1 MIKTSKVKYLGIA
14 AAALLAVAPAA
25 VTAVAPA
32 FTGANVSTVQAAT
45 KANVTSK
52 FNLDG
57 IVTLNVKD
65 RAQYYSDQALTK
77 TTTTQKGA
85 QDLKI
90 DAVYFSGSTIKSLH
104 IQGGNNW
111 VAFDDVDSSTSNLE
125 LKIGKGDK
133 DTLPLQTANAKTV
146 WTATDGSKVTTGAGV
161 AVTPDSIRTD
171 NGALTSVNTTSNGIA
186 YTIKGSDVTT
196 DASSLNNTEDTNV
209 GNITVTP
216 KYVSGA
222 QIYSDNALSD
232 AVDGSTLAYGKTIAI
247 TAIVKNSAGS
257 VVGYKIG
264 DDQYVAVGDIT
275 ENATSLTKVYQNGKV
290 TTKNAAT
297 PYFYVATP
305 TADGGSINVLAPQS
319 GKVGKNQAL
328 NYTVVLQNAN
338 GDTYAYGY
346 KDTSINDGTTG
357 DAAKASDG
365 LVYILASDVKTT
377 APSTDL
383 TITVVPAGTLQVDSK
398 NAAVKVYS
406 DAATTQDSGAKLD
419 TQYNIWD
426 VTRTAKDKD
435 GKTVAYDLGNSQ
447 WVKAADVS
455 AVAASKVTVSPAT
468 KGQAV
473 YSNFKGATIYSD
485 ADTTKANGTL
495 NTSYDEWSTFQV
507 AKDADGNIVAYDLGS
522 NQWVKASDLSLIKTQ
537 GGTFDA
543 NAGTALYN
551 RDGDVTGSI
560 QSDGLYQIFAV
571 TYINGKQSLKLGN
584 DNQWIIASTGDYYP
598 A

>member
-1 MIKTSKVKYLGIA
+1 M
-14 AAALLAVAPAA
+14 
-25 VTAVAPA
+25 
-32 FTGANVSTVQAAT
+32 
-45 KANVTSK
+45 
-52 FNLDG
+52 
-57 IVTLNVKD
+57 
-65 RAQYYSDQALTK
+65 
-77 TTTTQKGA
+77 
-85 QDLKI
+85 QDN
-90 DAVYFSGSTIKSLH
+90 D
-104 IQGGNNW
+104 
-111 VAFDDVDSSTSNLE
+111 
-125 LKIGKGDK
+125 
-133 DTLPLQTANAKTV
+133 
-146 WTATDGSKVTTGAGV
+146 
-161 AVTPDSIRTD
+161 
-171 NGALTSVNTTSNGIA
+171 
-186 YTIKGSDVTT
+186 
-196 DASSLNNTEDTNV
+196 
-209 GNITVTP
+209 
-216 KYVSGA
+216 
-222 QIYSDNALSD
+222 
-232 AVDGSTLAYGKTIAI
+232 
-247 TAIVKNSAGS
+247 
-257 VVGYKIG
+257 
-264 DDQYVAVGDIT
+264 
-275 ENATSLTKVYQNGKV
+275 GKV
-290 TTKNAAT
+290 
-297 PYFYVATP
+297 
-305 TADGGSINVLAPQS
+305 
-319 GKVGKNQAL
+319 
-328 NYTVVLQNAN
+328 
-338 GDTYAYGY
+338 YAYGY
-346 KDTSINDGTTG
+346 QDTSINNSNKGT
-357 DAAKASDG
+357 DG
-365 LVYILASDVKTT
+365 LVYILATDVKTTT

-383 TITVVPAGTLQVDSK
+383 TITVIRAGTLQVDSK

-447 WVKAADVS
+447 WVKASDVS
-455 AVAASKVTVSPAT
+455 EVAASKVTVSPAT

-507 AKDADGNIVAYDLGS
+507 AKDASGNIVAYDLGS